1 MELFENIVDSTRN
14 LLPQD
19 GTVNY
24 YGKILNQKEANDFYK
39 TLLEAIEW
47 KNDEAVIFGKKIITK
62 RKVAWY
68 GDENFEYTYSN
79 STKNALPWTKELLAL
94 KKMAEEKT
102 GEIFNSCLVN
112 LYHDGSEGMAYHS
125 DGEKDLKKNGAI
137 ASLSFGAERKFL
149 FKHKFNQEKIEIFL
163 EHGSLLV
170 MKDQTQSFW
179 LHRLPPTKKVSVPRI
194 NLTFR
199 MIEKSES

>member
-39 TLLEAIEW
+39 TLLETIEW

-79 STKNALPWTKELLAL
+79 STKNAIPWTEELLAL
-94 KKMAEEKT
+94 KKMTEEKT
-102 GEIFNSCLVN
+102 GEIFNSCLPN

-125 DGEKDLKKNGAI
+125 DAEKDLKKNGAI

-163 EHGSLLV
+163 EHGSLLM

-179 LHRLPPTKKVSVPRI
+179 LHRLPPTKKVFVPRI

>member
-19 GTVNY
+19 GTLNY

-39 TLLEAIEW
+39 TLLETIEW

-79 STKNALPWTKELLAL
+79 STKNAIPWTEELLAL
-94 KKMAEEKT
+94 KKMTEEKT
-102 GEIFNSCLVN
+102 GEIFNSCLLN

-125 DGEKDLKKNGAI
+125 DAEKDLKKNGAI

-163 EHGSLLV
+163 EHGSLLM

-179 LHRLPPTKKVSVPRI
+179 LHRLPPTKKVFVPRI

>member
-39 TLLEAIEW
+39 TLLETIEW

-79 STKNALPWTKELLAL
+79 STKNAIPWTEELLAL
-94 KKMAEEKT
+94 KKMTEEKT
-102 GEIFNSCLVN
+102 GEIFNSCLLN

-125 DGEKDLKKNGAI
+125 DAEKDLKKNGAI

-179 LHRLPPTKKVSVPRI
+179 LHRLPPTKKVFVPRI

>member
-1 MELFENIVDSTRN
+1 MELFENIVDSARN

-24 YGKILNQKEANDFYK
+24 YGKILDQKEANDYYK
-39 TLLEAIEW
+39 TLLETIEW

-79 STKNALPWTKELLAL
+79 STKNSIPWTKELLAL
-94 KKMAEEKT
+94 KKLAEEKT
-102 GEIFNSCLVN
+102 GEIFNSCLLN

-179 LHRLPPTKKVSVPRI
+179 LHRLPPTKKVFVPRI

>member
-1 MELFENIVDSTRN
+1 MQTLFDQNFDAEIN
-14 LLPQD
+14 LLPKD

-24 YGKILNQKEANDFYK
+24 YGKILDQKQSDKFYQ
-39 TLLEAIEW
+39 TLLETIEW
-47 KNDEAVIFGKKIITK
+47 KNDEAVIFGKKILTK

-79 STKNALPWTKELLAL
+79 STKKAIPWTKELLQL

-102 GEIFNSCLVN
+102 GEKFNSCLLN

-125 DGEKDLKKNGAI
+125 DGEKDLKKDGAI
-137 ASLSFGAERKFL
+137 ASLSFGAERKFS
-149 FKHKFNQEKIEIFL
+149 FKHKETKEKVELIL

-170 MKDQTQSFW
+170 MKDETQSFW
-179 LHRLPPTKKVSVPRI
+179 LHRLPPTKKVFTPRI

-199 MIEKSES
+199 TIVNY

>member
-1 MELFENIVDSTRN
+1 MDLFGNLADADAN
-14 LLPQD
+14 LLPRD
-19 GTVNY
+19 GTVSY
-24 YGKILNQKEANDFYK
+24 YGKILNHTEADDFYRR
-39 TLLEAIEW
+39 LMENIEW

-68 GDENFEYTYSN
+68 GDESFEYTYSK
-79 STKNALPWTKELLAL
+79 STKKAIPWTEELLQL
-94 KKMAEEKT
+94 KKLTEELT
-102 GEIFNSCLVN
+102 GEKFNSCLLN
-112 LYHDGSEGMAYHS
+112 LYHSGEEGMAYHS

-137 ASLSFGAERKFL
+137 ASLSFGAERKFS
-149 FKHKFNQEKIEIFL
+149 FKHKFTKEKVELIL

-179 LHRLPPTKKVSVPRI
+179 LHRLPPTKKITSPRI

-199 MIEKSES
+199 TIEENL

>member
-1 MELFENIVDSTRN
+1 MLNLFFDQNLNPEKN
-14 LLPQD
+14 LLPLD

-24 YGKILNQKEANDFYK
+24 YGRVLEPELADEFYNS
-39 TLLEAIEW
+39 LLHNIDW

-68 GDENFEYTYSN
+68 GDKDFEYTYSK
-79 STKNALPWTKELLAL
+79 STKTALPWTDDLLEL
-94 KKMAEEKT
+94 KKIAEQKT
-102 GEIFNSCLVN
+102 GETYNSCLLN
-112 LYHDGSEGMAYHS
+112 LYHSGDEGMAYHS

-137 ASLSFGAERKFL
+137 ASLSFGAERKFS
-149 FKHKFNQEKIEIFL
+149 FKHKYTGQKVELLL

-179 LHRLPPTKKVSVPRI
+179 LHRLPPTKKIATPRI

-199 MIEKSES
+199 TIEK